1 MLSDVA
7 KFLIH
12 FDTDRGSLRALIYYI
27 KRSFMCLKNHKV
39 CNKKITLA
47 ASLFVIAIWNAVKK
61 EWSLF
66 KTSSLIWTFLL
77 NIYIH
82 LIIKEECCFI
92 WLIYY
97 YNFAATA
104 CRFGESINGGLVV
117 AKLAW
122 PTEWVILIGSFL
134 STLGAGLQSLTGT
147 VDNAQLLKLNL
158 N

>member
-12 FDTDRGSLRALIYYI
+12 FDTDRGSLRALIYYR

-39 CNKKITLA
+39 CKNKITLA
-47 ASLFVIAIWNAVKK
+47 ASIFVIAIWNAVKK

-77 NIYIH
+77 NIYSH
-82 LIIKEECCFI
+82 LIIKKECCYI

-97 YNFAATA
+97 YNFAA
-104 CRFGESINGGLVV
+104 L
-117 AKLAW
+117 LAGSERVSMAAWWW
-122 PTEWVILIGSFL
+122 PSLPGPRNGSFWL
-134 STLGAGLQSLTGT
+134 VRSCPRSELDFRVLRVQ
-147 VDNAQLLKLNL
+147 
-158 N
+158 